1 METLVELQTNLLG
14 PIVTQWSARLNAA
27 KRSKERFNTIAK
39 LCRQF
44 FGSSAQAMWQEDFR
58 KEFYPTLQTPTFQ
71 VTLNKAFELVAII
84 GPSLY
89 WTNPERQ
96 VKSYEMPD
104 QTMLAQIL
112 GVTDQEMLQQIQA
125 QQQQFMGT
133 REIRNS
139 LASIVL
145 DYMQNEQ
152 TGRLKKDVELAINE
166 FLLTGL
172 GLIWTESYEH
182 PGTGEIMTRNK
193 YRSVDDLQID
203 PDCKKPDWSD
213 ARWIS
218 LSHYEPVW
226 MVERRFGYP
235 PGYLTGRGTRTSAE
249 FMSTQE
255 ATNGTERYCDM
266 MEWQEIWSRGGIGA
280 RIGGVDAKT
289 SQFLDAVVGDN
300 VYIATSPNVP
310 HPLNIPPML
319 LSEGTVEDL
328 QEAVRWRTS
337 GFGAIH
343 ELWKDDRWPVSPLIS
358 YPVAGSPWPLALL
371 APGLGHLISMNI
383 ILITKLNQ
391 AWERRREIYGIAQEM
406 KDVLSAAMK
415 SDESP
420 LLIPLSHEINKP
432 LAELIQRFDR
442 GDSADDLLAWMEYL
456 GNEFAK
462 ATGLLDIHYG
472 ITQSQARVT
481 GDIDAKNRAAGIRPD
496 KMRQDIREWVQTFS
510 TSELWLAAQ
519 HVQGQQLQDLVGP
532 WGVMAWDAL
541 VKSLPFEQLI
551 REMSCFIEAKDL
563 ERPDYARDLSGLQE
577 IAQPFTQLAGA
588 YAAQTGDTEPINAF
602 LRRWLEAMDF
612 RNPGDL
618 QFGPWSPPQDPA
630 AAQMQQQMAQ
640 LEMQEKQARTD
651 EIQAKA
657 IGRLTDTQF
666 KMRGVTPQMLT
677 QMQYNQM
684 KFEQQIQQDKV
695 RHLQELLQNEEL
707 FQITLQ
713 KAKAQRARSTAA

>member
-1 METLVELQTNLLG
+1 METLEQLQSNLLG
-14 PIVTQWSARLNAA
+14 PIVTQWVSRITAA

-44 FGSSAQAMWQEDFR
+44 FGSSAQAMWQDDFR
-58 KEFYPTLQTPTFQ
+58 REFYPTLQTPMFQ

-96 VKSYEMPD
+96 VKSYETPN
-104 QTMLAQIL
+104 QVMLAQAL
-112 GVTDQEMLQQIQA
+112 GLIQEEVLQQIQ
-125 QQQQFMGT
+125 QQQQQKDAV
-133 REIRNS
+133 RDIRNS
-139 LASIVL
+139 LASLVL

-152 TGRLKKDVELAINE
+152 SGMLKRDVRMAIDE

-182 PGTGEIMTRNK
+182 PGTGEIMTRNR
-193 YRSVDDLQID
+193 YGSVDDLHID
-203 PDCKKPDWSD
+203 PDSRMPDWSD

-218 LSHYEPVW
+218 RKHYEPVW

-235 PGYLTGRGTRTSAE
+235 PGYLTGKGTMSSAE
-249 FMSTQE
+249 YRAAQE
-255 ATNGTERYCDM
+255 SQKNKDHYCDY
-266 MEWQEIWSRGGIGA
+266 MEWEEVWSRGGIGA
-280 RIGGVDAKT
+280 RIGGVDAKM
-289 SQFLDAVVGDN
+289 SQFLDSVVGDN
-300 VYIATSPNVP
+300 AYLAITPNVP
-310 HPLNIPPML
+310 HPLNVPPGL
-319 LSEGTVEDL
+319 IAEGTVEDL
-328 QEAVRWRTS
+328 QEALRWRTS

-343 ELWKDDRWPVSPLIS
+343 ELWKDDRWPVSPLVS
-358 YPVAGSPWPLALL
+358 YPVPGSPWPLALL

-383 ILITKLNQ
+383 ILVTKLNQ
-391 AWERRREIYGIAQEM
+391 AWDRRREIYGIAQEM
-406 KDVLSAAMK
+406 KDVLSSAMR

-420 LLIPLSHEINKP
+420 LLIPLSHDIGKP
-432 LAELIQRFDR
+432 LNELIQRFER
-442 GDSADDLLAWMEYL
+442 GDSSDDLLEWMQYL

-519 HVQGQQLQDLVGP
+519 HVEGAQLMELLGE
-532 WGVMAWDAL
+532 WGAAAWDAM
-541 VKSLPFEQLI
+541 VKALPFEQLI
-551 REMSCFIEAKDL
+551 REMSCYIEAKDL
-563 ERPDYARDLSGLQE
+563 ERPDNARDLSGLQE

-588 YAAQTGDTEPINAF
+588 YAAQTGDSGPINNY
-602 LRRWLEAMDF
+602 LRRVMESLDMRHPEDM
-612 RNPGDL
+612 
-618 QFGPWSPPQDPA
+618 QFGPWTPPQDPA
-630 AAQMQQQMAQ
+630 AAQMQQQMAM
-640 LEMQEKQARTD
+640 LEMREKQAKTS
-651 EIQAKA
+651 EIEAKA

-684 KFEQQIQQDKV
+684 KFEQQVQQDKV

-707 FQITLQ
+707 FQIAVK
-713 KAKAQRARSTAA
+713 KASIQRSRSNAA